1 MLSGLI
7 CQMKCNK
14 ERENS
19 GTSIVYCLGQN
30 ESSTWQNFSVT
41 WKPHVLPKKSIFSF
55 FLFFLKKE
63 AFGLPLLSSMFLH
76 PLFST
81 ASIFS
86 FDQSMTTPQMM
97 VNSSC
102 HFVSLGFRKQ
112 ESRYMYVYSHICIL
126 TRKYLFSHRE
136 TLTYV
141 AEEPEASKR
150 FSVSEREP
158 KWQKDQP
165 FRKHLLC

>member
-1 MLSGLI
+1 
-7 CQMKCNK
+7 MKWNVIRK
-14 ERENS
+14 WENS
-19 GTSIVYCLGQN
+19 GTSIVYCFGQD

-55 FLFFLKKE
+55 KKKKKE
-63 AFGLPLLSSMFLH
+63 AFGLPLVSTVFLH

-86 FDQSMTTPQMM
+86 FDQSMTTPQMV
-97 VNSSC
+97 VNSIC
-102 HFVSLGFRKQ
+102 RFVSLGFRKH

-158 KWQKDQP
+158 KWHKDQP

>member
-1 MLSGLI
+1 MHFSVFALRINMSSVI
-7 CQMKCNK
+7 RKW
-14 ERENS
+14 ENS
-19 GTSIVYCLGQN
+19 GISIVYCFGKD
-30 ESSTWQNFSVT
+30 ESSIWQNFSYHLKAT
-41 WKPHVLPKKSIFSF
+41 CSSKEIH
-55 FLFFLKKE
+55 LFFSLKKKRNKKE
-63 AFGLPLLSSMFLH
+63 AFGLPLLSTMFLH
-76 PLFST
+76 PLFSM

-97 VNSSC
+97 VNSIC
-102 HFVSLGFRKQ
+102 RFVSLGFRKH

-126 TRKYLFSHRE
+126 TRKKYLFSHRE

-158 KWQKDQP
+158 Q
-165 FRKHLLC
+165 

>member
-1 MLSGLI
+1 MSNVIRKGRIQVHPLYTVWGKMNPLHGKISV
-7 CQMKCNK
+7 
-14 ERENS
+14 S
-19 GTSIVYCLGQN
+19 P
-30 ESSTWQNFSVT
+30 ESHMFFQRNPSF
-41 WKPHVLPKKSIFSF
+41 LSF
-55 FLFFLKKE
+55 FFFFFKKE
-63 AFGLPLLSSMFLH
+63 AFGLPLLSSMSLH

-102 HFVSLGFRKQ
+102 HFVSLGFRKH

-158 KWQKDQP
+158 K
-165 FRKHLLC
+165 

>member
-14 ERENS
+14 EMGEFRYIHCILFWARWTLYMAEFQCHLKA
-19 GTSIVYCLGQN
+19 TC
-30 ESSTWQNFSVT
+30 SS
-41 WKPHVLPKKSIFSF
+41 KELH
-55 FLFFLKKE
+55 LFFKKKKKKE
-63 AFGLPLLSSMFLH
+63 AFGLPLVSTVFLH

-97 VNSSC
+97 VNSIC
-102 HFVSLGFRKQ
+102 RFVSLGFRKH
-112 ESRYMYVYSHICIL
+112 ESKYMYVYSHICIL

-158 KWQKDQP
+158 KWHKDQP

>member
-1 MLSGLI
+1 MY
-7 CQMKCNK
+7 
-14 ERENS
+14 
-19 GTSIVYCLGQN
+19 TVLGKMN
-30 ESSTWQNFSVT
+30 PLHGKISVSPESHMFFQRN
-41 WKPHVLPKKSIFSF
+41 PSF
-55 FLFFLKKE
+55 LLKKKE
-63 AFGLPLLSSMFLH
+63 AFGLPLVSTVFLH

-86 FDQSMTTPQMM
+86 FDQSMTTPQMV
-97 VNSSC
+97 VNSIC
-102 HFVSLGFRKQ
+102 RFVSLGFRKH

-158 KWQKDQP
+158 K
-165 FRKHLLC
+165 

>member
-1 MLSGLI
+1 MDGNVFGFVKCTKYQFLVRLFPIKHLI
-7 CQMKCNK
+7 
-14 ERENS
+14 E
-19 GTSIVYCLGQN
+19 V
-30 ESSTWQNFSVT
+30 
-41 WKPHVLPKKSIFSF
+41 FSF

-102 HFVSLGFRKQ
+102 HFVSLGFRKH

-158 KWQKDQP
+158 K
-165 FRKHLLC
+165 

>member
-1 MLSGLI
+1 MY
-7 CQMKCNK
+7 
-14 ERENS
+14 
-19 GTSIVYCLGQN
+19 TVLGKMN
-30 ESSTWQNFSVT
+30 PLHGKISVSPESRMFFQRNPSF
-41 WKPHVLPKKSIFSF
+41 LLKKK
-55 FLFFLKKE
+55 KKE
-63 AFGLPLLSSMFLH
+63 AFGLPLVSTVFLH

-86 FDQSMTTPQMM
+86 FDQSMTTPQMV
-97 VNSSC
+97 VNSIC
-102 HFVSLGFRKQ
+102 RFVSLGFRKH

-158 KWQKDQP
+158 K
-165 FRKHLLC
+165 